1 MTDSLLHILAKDF
14 DDIMPAE
21 MQALRNKYREDLG
34 FLGVIPPDKIFNYYL
49 LQKSAKIS
57 PLETVL
63 VQPRTF
69 TSSGVFGG
77 RAASHPKTVYA
88 WIGMDTKNQHPFVC
102 SGPMTLPLLTVHYGV
117 SYDEI
122 VCIAPN
128 GGFCR
133 LRSTD
138 FIFDV

>member
-77 RAASHPKTVYA
+77 RAAKYETHLRCMKRS
-88 WIGMDTKNQHPFVC
+88 
-102 SGPMTLPLLTVHYGV
+102 LTA
-117 SYDEI
+117 SFTI
-122 VCIAPN
+122 
-128 GGFCR
+128 FCR
-133 LRSTD
+133 GKNWWAMRD
-138 FIFDV
+138 